1 VTSILQ
7 DIQYAARSLRKSP
20 LFATIAVTSVALG
33 IGANAA
39 VFTLLDQVVLR
50 LMPVKDPS
58 ALVQLRTAEDS
69 ESYGGGMGDGTE
81 LSYPM
86 YTDFRDH
93 NAVFDGMFCRY
104 TDAMHVGDGGRSE
117 RVNGEMVSGTFFQ
130 VLGVTAAIGRT
141 LEPADDRTVSGS
153 AVAVLS
159 YDYWRT
165 RFGGKPDVL
174 GRKLVINGH
183 PFTVIG
189 VTRQGFN
196 GLDLGN
202 PPQVYVPIT
211 MQPQLGPAW
220 LKIDTRRFRWVQV
233 FARLRNGVTAEQAH
247 TTLQPY
253 MRAMLE
259 LESRD
264 AAFTTASAET
274 RKKFIETRLVLD
286 SIARGK
292 SGLRDS
298 VSVPLKILM
307 AVAGGVLLIACLNV
321 ANLLLARGTARHR
334 ELALRLALGASRGR
348 IVALLLVESLLVALF
363 GAIGGVLLAWWGSG
377 LLLTFY
383 STVDNPI
390 AVSPSPDARI
400 LVFTV
405 LTATLAAILAGLVPA
420 WASTRLNLAPTL
432 KGSGGAV
439 LGEQPRLRKSFVV
452 AQVALSFLLLA
463 GAGLFLRSLTNLL
476 KVDTGMKVDH
486 VLAFSV
492 DLARSGY
499 TAPRDRQFAD
509 RLVQT
514 LQRTPGV
521 KSIGYA
527 FFGVLE
533 GGAWGMGFTLEGR
546 QPKPGQFF
554 GALCNAITPGFFP
567 TLGVQLVAGRNFTE
581 RDARTPPPDEKGWP
595 YRTAIVNEAFVKK
608 YYDGVNPIGRHIG
621 FGEDPGTATP
631 IEIVGVVRTSKY
643 VQVREEPRPQAF
655 FPYSESSG
663 IERATIYLRTTADPE
678 AMTGQIRRQVASL
691 DPDLPVYS
699 LHTLETQVGQSVA
712 NDRLIASL
720 STVFSLLAT
729 ALAMV
734 GLYGVMAYTVT
745 RRTREI
751 GIRMAL
757 GALASDVA
765 RRILSEAGVLV
776 AIGLAL
782 GLGGALWLGQY
793 VQSQLYGLKA
803 MDTPTFVSAAL
814 GLVLIATLAAFLP
827 ARRASRVSP
836 MTALR
841 EE

>member
-7 DIQYAARSLRKSP
+7 DIQYAGRGLRKAP
-20 LFATIAVTSVALG
+20 LFAAIAVTSVALG

-50 LMPVKDPS
+50 MMPVKDPA
-58 ALVQLRTAEDS
+58 ALVQVRAADGS
-69 ESYGGGMGDGTE
+69 ESYGGGMGDGSE

-130 VLGVTAAIGRT
+130 VLGVSAALGRT
-141 LEPADDRTVSGS
+141 LEPSDDRVLSGS
-153 AVAVLS
+153 PVAVLS
-159 YDYWRT
+159 YDYWRA
-165 RFGGKPDVL
+165 RFGGRPDVL

-183 PFTVIG
+183 PFTVVG
-189 VTRQGFN
+189 VSRQGFT

-233 FARLRNGVTAEQAH
+233 FGRLRNGVSHEQARAA
-247 TTLQPY
+247 LQPY
-253 MRAMLE
+253 MHAMLE
-259 LESRD
+259 LESKD
-264 AAFTTASAET
+264 PAFATSSAET
-274 RKKFIETRLVLD
+274 RKKFIETRLVVD

-298 VSVPLKILM
+298 VTLPLQILM
-307 AVAGGVLLIACLNV
+307 AVAAGVLLIACLNV

-348 IVALLLVESLLVALF
+348 IVGLLLVESLLIAVF
-363 GAIGGVLLAWWGSG
+363 GAIGGLLLAWWGSG

-383 STVDNPI
+383 STPDSPI
-390 AVSPSPDARI
+390 GVSPSPDVRI
-400 LVFTV
+400 LLFTMV
-405 LTATLAAILAGLVPA
+405 TATLAAVLAGLVPA
-420 WASTRLNLAPTL
+420 WASTRLNIAPTL
-432 KGSGGAV
+432 KSSGGAV

-476 KVDTGMKVDH
+476 KVDTGMRVDH

-509 RLVQT
+509 RLMET
-514 LQRTPGV
+514 LQSTPGV
-521 KSIGYA
+521 KSAGYA

-546 QPKPGQFF
+546 QPKPNQFF

-581 RDARTPPPDEKGWP
+581 RDARTPPADEKGWP
-595 YRTAIVNEAFVKK
+595 YRTAIVNEEFVKK

-643 VQVREEPRPQAF
+643 VSIREDPRPQAF

-663 IERATIYLRTTADPE
+663 IERATIYLRTAEDPNSM
-678 AMTGQIRRQVASL
+678 ASQVRRRVATL

-699 LHTLETQVGQSVA
+699 LHTLEDQVGQSVA

-720 STVFSLLAT
+720 STVFSVLAT

-776 AIGLAL
+776 AVGLAI
-782 GLGGALWLGQY
+782 GIAGSLWLGRY

-803 MDTPTFVSAAL
+803 LDTPTFVSAAL
-814 GLVLIATLAAFLP
+814 GLALIATLAAFLP
-827 ARRASRVSP
+827 ARRAARVSP

>member
-521 KSIGYA
+521 KSVGYA

-581 RDARTPPPDEKGWP
+581 RDARTPPPDEQGWP
-595 YRTAIVNEAFVKK
+595 YRTAIVNEEFVKK

>member
-1 VTSILQ
+1 MTSIVQ
-7 DIQYAARSLRKSP
+7 DIQYAARSLRKAP
-20 LFATIAVTSVALG
+20 LFAAIAVTSVALG

-50 LMPVKDPS
+50 LMPVKVPS
-58 ALVQLRTAEDS
+58 ALVQVTVAENS

-93 NAVFDGMFCRY
+93 NTVFDGMFCRY
-104 TDAMHVGDGGRSE
+104 SDAMHVGDGGRSE
-117 RVNGEMVSGTFFQ
+117 RVNGELVSGTFFQ

-141 LEPADDRTVSGS
+141 LEPSDDRVVSGS
-153 AVAVLS
+153 PVAVLS
-159 YDYWRT
+159 YDYWRA
-165 RFGGKPDVL
+165 RFGGSRDVV

-189 VTRQGFN
+189 VSRQGFT
-196 GLDLGN
+196 GIDLGN

-211 MQPQLGPAW
+211 MQPQLGPSW

-233 FARLRNGVTAEQAH
+233 FARLRAGVTAEQARAG
-247 TTLQPY
+247 LQPY
-253 MRAMLE
+253 MHAMLE
-259 LESRD
+259 LESKD
-264 AAFTTASAET
+264 AAFANSSAET
-274 RKKFIETRLVLD
+274 RTKFIETKLVVN

-292 SGLRDS
+292 SGLRDA
-298 VSVPLKILM
+298 VTLPLQILM
-307 AVAGGVLLIACLNV
+307 AVAAGVLLIACLNV

-348 IVALLLVESLLVALF
+348 IVGLLLVESLLIALF
-363 GAIGGVLLAWWGSG
+363 GAIGGLMLAWWGSG
-377 LLLTFY
+377 LLLSFY
-383 STVDNPI
+383 ATPDSPI
-390 AVSPSPDARI
+390 AITPSPDTRI
-400 LVFTV
+400 LAFTM

-420 WASTRLNLAPTL
+420 WAATRLNIAPTL
-432 KGSGGAV
+432 KSSGGAV

-463 GAGLFLRSLTNLL
+463 GAGLFLRSLENLL
-476 KVDTGMKVDH
+476 RVDTGMKVDH

-499 TAPRDRQFAD
+499 TAPRDRQFSD
-509 RLVQT
+509 RLMQT
-514 LQRTPGV
+514 LQTTPGV
-521 KSIGYA
+521 KSAAYA

-546 QPKPGQFF
+546 QPKPGKDF
-554 GALCNAITPGFFP
+554 GALCNAITPGFFQ
-567 TLGVQLVAGRNFTE
+567 TLGIQVVAGRNFTE
-581 RDARTPPPDEKGWP
+581 RDARIPPPDEKGWP
-595 YRTAIVNEAFVKK
+595 YRTAIVNEEFVKR
-608 YYDGVNPIGRHIG
+608 YYDGVNPIGRHMG
-621 FGEDPGTATP
+621 FGEDPGTPTP

-643 VQVREEPRPQAF
+643 VAIREDPRPQVF
-655 FPYSESSG
+655 FTYSESGS
-663 IERATIYLRTTADPE
+663 IDRATIYMRTAEDPNL
-678 AMTGQIRRQVASL
+678 MSGQIRRQVASL
-691 DPDLPVYS
+691 DPDMPVYS
-699 LHTLETQVGQSVA
+699 LHTLEDQVGQSVA

-720 STVFSLLAT
+720 STVFSVLAT

-765 RRILSEAGVLV
+765 RRILREAGVLV
-776 AIGLAL
+776 AVGLTIGV
-782 GLGGALWLGQY
+782 GGSLWLGRY

-803 MDTPTFVSAAL
+803 MDTPTFVGAAL
-814 GLVLIATLAAFLP
+814 GLVLIATVATFVP

-841 EE
+841 DE